1 MAFGRE
7 RPSNRSR
14 QADTRS
20 SIVPPGT
27 PLTERLSKRA
37 SSENST
43 DIFVHKES
51 SVSDREPAAGRLMPL
66 SRLPQYFTRAIFG
79 CATAWARMFSFQGII
94 RFRIRVQNYS
104 LPRQRFVAAA
114 KAKLRPYG
122 CSLVR
127 STALYWKC
135 LRARVLR
142 REDNRL
148 QQTDQRAPG
157 ACLAGGLRN
166 ASTPA
171 RSDALRRVERRQ
183 ASASVARIRNR
194 GMP

>member
-1 MAFGRE
+1 PPSRASASVSPLSPAASAVAITSAANAEDEDARPAAIGKLLSLSTMAFGRE

-79 CATAWARMFSFQGII
+79 
-94 RFRIRVQNYS
+94 
-104 LPRQRFVAAA
+104 
-114 KAKLRPYG
+114 
-122 CSLVR
+122 
-127 STALYWKC
+127 
-135 LRARVLR
+135 
-142 REDNRL
+142 
-148 QQTDQRAPG
+148 
-157 ACLAGGLRN
+157 
-166 ASTPA
+166 
-171 RSDALRRVERRQ
+171 
-183 ASASVARIRNR
+183 
-194 GMP
+194 